1 MENNTFNT
9 KETALLAQDGLN
21 TKIDSNINH
30 ANDNIAELAKMQEFK
45 SHCNIINLKD
55 FMEQDLPKPE
65 MILDP
70 IIQAKSLTMVHAY
83 RGVGKTFFAMS
94 IAYAVATSQKFL
106 RWHAKKPAKVLYVD
120 GEMQANILQERFAKI
135 AKGFGDEVNA
145 YTDNIKI
152 LSADMQP
159 FPSINIVHSTIQEEI
174 EAVLQDDVKL
184 IILDNLSSLTKF
196 DELDSNAWNIMQ
208 DWLLDLRKRG
218 IAVLI
223 IHHSGKRGGQRG
235 ISKRED
241 ILDTVI
247 NLEIPQKNN
256 KKQTKKEEEEANYA
270 DIPDEDV
277 IFGGRCRVKFE
288 KNRNLNPKEISNF
301 NIDMVDTDNG
311 GIAWLD
317 TYSIVKMLHDGGS
330 SYREIEKITGI
341 SKSSIGNILKTQKP
355 L

>member
-9 KETALLAQDGLN
+9 KETALQEQDGQDIQID
-21 TKIDSNINH
+21 TKINP

-45 SHCNIINLKD
+45 PHCKIINLKD

-247 NLEIPQKNN
+247 NLEVPKKNN

-277 IFGGRCRVKFE
+277 IFGGRCHVKFE

-355 L
+355 A